1 MYKKIAIGLTETFIR
16 RNILDEEKR
25 EICTYGFEMII
36 ANLTYFLIFIATAVV
51 TKTVLDSFCFWLGLF
66 LIRRIAGGHHSD
78 SYFSCHCLSMFNHI
92 LFIVSIKFIPMN
104 VFHYCS
110 YSFLIVAIFSLL
122 LFAPVDHKNKPFIK
136 TEFARFRK
144 YSLIYSFILTIV
156 TLSYFSGHF
165 FGNIPLNVD
174 SIMFSYS
181 FGTLSAT
188 VSLLSAKIIRYKERK
203 CLK

>member
-1 MYKKIAIGLTETFIR
+1 MYKRIAISLTKSFIKK
-16 RNILDEEKR
+16 NILDEEKR

-36 ANLTYFLIFIATAVV
+36 ANLTYLLIFVATAAI
-51 TKTVLDSFCFWLGLF
+51 TKTIFVSLFFWLGLF
-66 LIRRIAGGHHSD
+66 LIRKVAGGHHSN
-78 SYFSCHCLSMFNHI
+78 SYFSCHCLSMINHI

-110 YSFLIVAIFSLL
+110 YSIFIVAIFSLL

-156 TLSYFSGHF
+156 TLLYYVGHCF
-165 FGNIPLNVD
+165 ENIPFNVD
-174 SIMFSYS
+174 SFIFSYS

>member
-1 MYKKIAIGLTETFIR
+1 
-16 RNILDEEKR
+16 
-25 EICTYGFEMII
+25 MII

-51 TKTVLDSFCFWLGLF
+51 TKTVLDSFFFWLGLF
-66 LIRRIAGGHHSD
+66 LIRRIAGGHHSE
-78 SYFSCHCLSMFNHI
+78 SYFSCHCLSAFCHI
-92 LFIVSIKFIPMN
+92 LFIAAVKLIPTDI
-104 VFHYCS
+104 FHYCS
-110 YSFLIVAIFSLL
+110 YGVLIFAIIALI

-156 TLSYFSGHF
+156 TSAYFLGHF
-165 FGNIPLNVD
+165 FGNIPSSVD
-174 SIMFSYS
+174 SFIFSYS

>member
-1 MYKKIAIGLTETFIR
+1 MYKKIAISLTESFIR

-51 TKTVLDSFCFWLGLF
+51 TKTVLDSFFFWLGLF

-78 SYFSCHCLSMFNHI
+78 SYFSCHCLSTLNHI
-92 LFIVSIKFIPMN
+92 LFIVLIKYIPMSL
-104 VFHYCS
+104 FHYCS
-110 YSFLIVAIFSLL
+110 YSISIVAILSLIF
-122 LFAPVDHKNKPFIK
+122 FAPVDHKNKPFIK

-156 TLSYFSGHF
+156 TLLYYLGHC
-165 FGNIPLNVD
+165 FGNIPFNVD
-174 SIMFSYS
+174 SFIFSYS

>member
-1 MYKKIAIGLTETFIR
+1 MYKKIAISLTESFIR

-25 EICTYGFEMII
+25 EICTYGFEMIF

-51 TKTVLDSFCFWLGLF
+51 TNTVLVSFFFWLGLF
-66 LIRRIAGGHHSD
+66 LVRRIAGGHHSE
-78 SYFSCHCLSMFNHI
+78 SYFSCHCLSAFCHI
-92 LFIVSIKFIPMN
+92 LFIAAVKLIPTDI
-104 VFHYCS
+104 FHYCS
-110 YSFLIVAIFSLL
+110 YGVLIFAIIALI

-144 YSLIYSFILTIV
+144 YSLIYSFILTLV
-156 TLSYFSGHF
+156 TLSYCLGYCFA
-165 FGNIPLNVD
+165 NIPLTVNL
-174 SIMFSYS
+174 IIFSYS